1 MKRFRSWMILAVLIL
16 AGAAWWE
23 FARRPVTAAEPVAS
37 VLVNTIKLT
46 PGSLPATVTAYGSV
60 TAGPGAE
67 TTMAMQASGV
77 VSDIAVSVGQQVTA
91 GQVLASVAADA
102 QSVADVRKAQDA
114 LAAAKAARAH
124 VAALLAGHLAT
135 NADLAAA
142 DQAVGDADGA
152 LAALQ
157 AMGAGKA
164 RSIVAPFAGIVS
176 AVLVAPGTVQPGGT
190 ALLRL
195 IETGRLVVVAG
206 VPPAQAGGIAPGE
219 AAKLPLLNEGTQVDG
234 KVVRMAAMPDPQSG
248 LEDVTVAPPGALP
261 LGEPVEAVITTGG
274 TDGYVVPRDA
284 VQNDAQGDYV
294 FQVDAQNIAHRV
306 GVHVR
311 GNTGA
316 RTVLAPGGLNAAMP
330 LVTTGAYQL
339 DDGVAVRM
347 NGAAN

>member
-37 VLVNTIKLT
+37 VLVNTIKL
-46 PGSLPATVTAYGSV
+46 

-219 AAKLPLLNEGTQVDG
+219 AAKLTLLNEGTQVDG

-284 VQNDAQGDYV
+284 VQNDAQ
-294 FQVDAQNIAHRV
+294 NIAHRV
-306 GVHVR
+306 GVHVL